1 MRSLLT
7 GQLRHRR
14 GRTLALFL
22 GILAATTGF
31 TLLTGSTTTSRLQTL
46 GAVDA
51 NYRAAYDI
59 LVRPKGT
66 RTPLEVERGL
76 VRPNYLSGLYG
87 GISNDQYEQ
96 IKRITGVQ
104 VAAPIAM
111 VGYTT
116 TSLRAP
122 VDATDAIDRSK
133 PTQTVRL
140 LPRWTA
146 DRGLTKLDDDAAHI
160 AYVTKRVIAW
170 PSWDSAGRFNGH
182 DDGKD
187 HSATVAVCGAGA
199 RNDPVEIQEDGT
211 GRALC
216 HAAGGAPGATG
227 LETRDRQRLVIARL
241 LPDGSFDLGPAY
253 PTREHRI
260 SARLTVDF
268 EWPMSLLL
276 AGIDPQQEAALVG
289 LDKAVVSGRY
299 LNGAETTTREEL
311 RGMTIP
317 VIAPDRPELDEQL
330 VVATEQVTGQGI
342 AGLDSESAYQG
353 VRTAPG
359 TQVGTVRM
367 DATDVYTAAVRD
379 ELRAQ
384 LTVVIQAGSPQ
395 YDAGSDGSLR
405 PREADVNRTSVWG
418 NNTID
423 GFAVPWFARDM
434 ANRPLTKLLSGQS
447 IGDPL
452 SANTT
457 GVFDATKL
465 QGFSELSAVPLE
477 TYHPPKAVAADEATK
492 RELGDRPLVPN
503 SNPGGYLAS
512 PPMML
517 TSLSAL
523 PVLLK
528 DTPQEKAPISSVR
541 IKVAGITGMDAVSQ
555 ERVRLVAEQ
564 ITIATGLDVD
574 ITIGASPAPQRITLG
589 AGDYGRPELSLV
601 EDWSR
606 KGVAVSVIS
615 ALDHKTAALVV
626 LILVVCALFL
636 FNAVSAAVR
645 DRQRELA
652 TLACLG
658 WPPHKLF
665 QVLLGEVALIGLAA
679 GVAGAGLAAALS
691 SLGSLTGP
699 TWQVLLAVPVAI
711 GLSLLAAVVPAAR
724 AARTNPGAGL
734 QPNVVR
740 SRRTTT
746 RRHRTV
752 ASLAFANLWRSPG
765 RTVLGVVSLAI
776 GIAGAT
782 ALLAVVRGFHGAV
795 VGTLLGDAVS
805 VQVREVDLIAVGAV
819 LALGI
824 AAVADVLYLNVRER
838 AGEIATLRATG
849 WSTAA
854 VIRMIA
860 WEGIGIGLLGAVL
873 GTATGLVVIAAITGN
888 ALTAATLTAAA
899 AGAGAAIVAAL
910 VAACVPAW
918 TIGRSPITQNLGE
931 E

>member
-1 MRSLLT
+1 MRSLLI
-7 GQLRHRR
+7 GQLAHRR

-87 GISNDQYEQ
+87 GISLDQYER
-96 IKRITGVQ
+96 IKKITGVG

-111 VGYTT
+111 VGYTST
-116 TSLRAP
+116 NLRAP
-122 VDATDAIDRSK
+122 VDATDAVDRAK
-133 PTQTVRL
+133 ATQTVRL
-140 LPRWTA
+140 SPRWTA

-170 PSWDSAGRFNGH
+170 PVWDSSGKFTGY
-182 DDGKD
+182 DDKKD
-187 HSATVAVCGAGA
+187 HTADVAVCGDGA
-199 RNDPVEIQEDGT
+199 RTDPVEIQEDGT

-216 HAAGGAPGATG
+216 HASTGTGATG
-227 LETRDRQRLVIARL
+227 LDTRDRQRLVIARL
-241 LPDGSFDLGPAY
+241 LPDGSFDYGPTF
-253 PTREHRI
+253 PTGEHRV
-260 SARLTVDF
+260 SPRLTVDF

-276 AGIDPQQEAALVG
+276 AGIDPDQEAALVG
-289 LDKAVVSGRY
+289 LDKSVVSGRY
-299 LNGAETTTREEL
+299 LKSDETTSRDEL
-311 RGMTIP
+311 SGVSIP
-317 VIAPDRPELDEQL
+317 VVVPDRPALDEQL
-330 VVATEQVTGQGI
+330 VVTTEQVAGQGI
-342 AGLDSESAYQG
+342 SGLNAQSAYDG
-353 VRTAPG
+353 VRAAPG
-359 TQVGTVRM
+359 TRTGESRM
-367 DATDVYTAAVRD
+367 DATEVYGAAVRD

-384 LTVVIQAGSPQ
+384 LTVVVQAGSPD
-395 YDAGSDGSLR
+395 YDQQPDGSLR
-405 PREADVNRTSVWG
+405 PRDVDVNLNAVWG
-418 NNTID
+418 NNTVD

-434 ANRPLTKLLSGQS
+434 ANRPLTKFSSGQS
-447 IGDPL
+447 GGDLL
-452 SANTT
+452 SARAA

-465 QGFSELSAVPLE
+465 RGFSELSAVPLE
-477 TYHPPKAVAADEATK
+477 TYHPPKAVAGDEASK
-492 RELGDRPLVPN
+492 RELGGKPLEPN

-523 PVLLK
+523 PTLLQG
-528 DTPQEKAPISSVR
+528 TPQATAPISSIRVQ
-541 IKVAGITGMDAVSQ
+541 VAGITGMDAVSQ

-564 ITIATGLDVD
+564 ITVATGLDVD
-574 ITIGASPAPQRITLG
+574 ITIGASPAPQKITLP
-589 AGDYGRPELSLV
+589 AGDYGRPELRLV

-606 KGVAVSVIS
+606 KGVAVSVIN
-615 ALDHKTAALVV
+615 ALDHKSAALVV
-626 LILVVCALFL
+626 LILVVCVLFL

-658 WPPHKLF
+658 WPPRKLF

-679 GVAGAGLAAALS
+679 GVAGAGLATALS
-691 SLGSLTGP
+691 SLMSVAGP
-699 TWQVLLAVPVAI
+699 TWRVLLAVPVAVV
-711 GLSLLAAVVPAAR
+711 LSLVAAVLPAAR

-734 QPNVVR
+734 HAIAAR
-740 SRRTTT
+740 SRRTSA

-752 ASLAFANLWRSPG
+752 ASLAFANLWRTPG
-765 RTVLGVVSLAI
+765 RTVLGAVSLAI

-782 ALLAVVRGFHGAV
+782 AILAVVRGFHGAV

-805 VQVREVDLIAVGAV
+805 VQVRQVDLIAVGAV
-819 LALGI
+819 LALGV

-854 VIRMIA
+854 VIRLIA
-860 WEGIGIGLLGAVL
+860 WEGVGIGLLGAVL
-873 GTATGLVVIAAITGN
+873 GTATGVVVIALISGT

-899 AGAGAAIVAAL
+899 AGAGAAVVAAL

>member
-1 MRSLLT
+1 M
-7 GQLRHRR
+7 
-14 GRTLALFL
+14 
-22 GILAATTGF
+22 
-31 TLLTGSTTTSRLQTL
+31 
-46 GAVDA
+46 
-51 NYRAAYDI
+51 
-59 LVRPKGT
+59 
-66 RTPLEVERGL
+66 

-87 GISNDQYEQ
+87 GISVEQYEKLKQ
-96 IKRITGVQ
+96 VPGVA

-116 TSLRAP
+116 TSLRAS
-122 VDATDAIDRSK
+122 VDATGAVDRAK
-133 PTQTVRL
+133 VAQAVRL

-160 AYVTKRVIAW
+160 AYVTQRVIAW
-170 PSWDSAGRFNGH
+170 PKLDPSSGAIAGY
-182 DDGKD
+182 DDGRD
-187 HSATVAVCGAGA
+187 HAAETAVCGPGA
-199 RNDPVEIQEDGT
+199 RMDPVEIQEDGS
-211 GRALC
+211 GRAIC
-216 HAAGGAPGATG
+216 QPGVGQPGATG
-227 LETRDRQRLVIARL
+227 LEAGDRQRLVVARL
-241 LPDGSFDLGPAY
+241 LPDGKFDLGPFY
-253 PTREHRI
+253 PTGEHRV
-260 SARLTVDF
+260 SPRLTVDF

-276 AGIDPQQEAALVG
+276 AGIDPKQEAALVG
-289 LDKAVVSGRY
+289 LDQAVVSGGY
-299 LNGAETTTREEL
+299 LNGTETAQPEQL
-311 RGMTIP
+311 RGLTIP
-317 VIAPDRPELDEQL
+317 VVVPDRPALDEQL
-330 VVATEQVTGQGI
+330 LVATEQVAGQGI
-342 AGLDSESAYQG
+342 AGLDAKSAYES

-359 TQVGTVRM
+359 TKAGEARLE
-367 DATDVYTAAVRD
+367 ATDVYGAAVRD

-395 YDAGSDGSLR
+395 YDTGSDGTLR
-405 PREADVNRTSVWG
+405 PRDVDVNRTSVWG
-418 NNTID
+418 NNTVD
-423 GFAVPWFARDM
+423 GYAVPWFARDM

-447 IGDPL
+447 GSDPL
-452 SANTT
+452 SAKAT

-465 QGFSELSAVPLE
+465 RGFSELSAVPLE
-477 TYHPPKAVAADEATK
+477 TYHPPKAVAADDQSK
-492 RELGDRPLVPN
+492 RQLGDKPLVPN

-523 PVLLK
+523 PALLK
-528 DTPQEKAPISSVR
+528 GTPQEKAPISSVR
-541 IKVAGITGMDAVSQ
+541 IQVAGITGMDPVSQ

-564 ITIATGLDVD
+564 INAATELDVD
-574 ITIGASPAPQRITLG
+574 ITIGASPAPQKVTLG
-589 AGDYGRPELSLV
+589 AGDYGRPELNLV

-606 KGVAVSVIS
+606 KGVAVSVIN

-658 WPPHKLF
+658 WPPLRLF

-679 GVAGAGLAAALS
+679 GVAGAGLATLLS
-691 SLGSLTGP
+691 SLGSLNGP
-699 TWQVLLAVPVAI
+699 TWQVLLAVPVAA

-724 AARTNPGAGL
+724 AARTHPGLGL
-734 QPNVVR
+734 QPIAVR
-740 SRRTTT
+740 SRRATA
-746 RRHRTV
+746 RRHRTI
-752 ASLAFANLWRSPG
+752 ASLAFANLWRTPG

-819 LALGI
+819 LVLGI

-849 WSTAA
+849 WSTGA
-854 VIRMIA
+854 VIRLIA
-860 WEGIGIGLLGAVL
+860 WEGVGIGLLGAL
-873 GTATGLVVIAAITGN
+873 AGTVTGLVAIAAITGD
-888 ALTAATLTAAA
+888 ALTATTLTAAGF
-899 AGAGAAIVAAL
+899 GAGAAILSAL
-910 VAACVPAW
+910 IAACVPAW

>member
-1 MRSLLT
+1 MRSLLI
-7 GQLRHRR
+7 GQLAHRR

-22 GILAATTGF
+22 GILVATTGF
-31 TLLTGSTTTSRLQTL
+31 TLLTGSTTTSRLQTV

-59 LVRPKGT
+59 LVRPKGS
-66 RTPLEVERGL
+66 RTQLEVERGL

-87 GISNDQYEQ
+87 GISLGQYEQ
-96 IKRITGVQ
+96 IKKITGVD

-111 VGYTT
+111 VGYTST
-116 TSLRAP
+116 NLRAA
-122 VDATDAIDRSK
+122 VDATDAVDRSQA
-133 PTQTVRL
+133 TQTVRL
-140 LPRWTA
+140 KPRWTA
-146 DRGLTKLDDDAAHI
+146 DRGLTRLDDDATHL

-170 PSWDSAGRFNGH
+170 PAWDASGRFKGY

-187 HSATVAVCGAGA
+187 HSAQVAVCGPGA
-199 RNDPVEIQEDGT
+199 RVDPVEIQDDGT

-216 HAAGGAPGATG
+216 HADGAGPGATG
-227 LETRDRQRLVIARL
+227 LDARDRQRLVIARL
-241 LPDGSFDLGPAY
+241 LPDGSFDRGPTF
-253 PTREHRI
+253 PTGEHRV
-260 SARLTVDF
+260 SPRLTVDF

-276 AGIDPQQEAALVG
+276 AGIDPEQEAALVG
-289 LDKAVVSGRY
+289 LDKSVVSGRY
-299 LNGAETTTREEL
+299 LRGDETTARDGF
-311 RGMTIP
+311 RGMSIP
-317 VIAPDRPELDEQL
+317 VVVPERPALDEQL
-330 VVATEQVTGQGI
+330 VVTTEQVPGQGI
-342 AGLDSESAYQG
+342 AGVNAQSAYDSA
-353 VRTAPG
+353 RSAAG
-359 TQVGTVRM
+359 TLAGESRM
-367 DATDVYTAAVRD
+367 DATDVYGAAVRD

-384 LTVVIQAGSPQ
+384 LSVVVQAGSPN
-395 YDAGSDGSLR
+395 YDQQPDGSLR
-405 PREADVNRTSVWG
+405 PRDIDVNLNAVWG
-418 NNTID
+418 NNTVD
-423 GFAVPWFARDM
+423 GFAVPWFAKDM
-434 ANRPLTKLLSGQS
+434 ANRPLTKFNPGKPGGELLS
-447 IGDPL
+447 
-452 SANTT
+452 ATAA

-465 QGFSELSAVPLE
+465 RGFSELSAVPLE
-477 TYHPPKAVAADEATK
+477 TYHPPKAVAADEASK
-492 RELGDRPLVPN
+492 RELGDKPLVPN

-523 PVLLK
+523 PALLEG
-528 DTPQEKAPISSVR
+528 TPQANAPISSVR
-541 IKVAGITGMDAVSQ
+541 VQVAGITGMDAVSQ
-555 ERVRLVAEQ
+555 ERVRLAAEQ
-564 ITIATGLDVD
+564 ITVATGLDVD
-574 ITIGASPAPQRITLG
+574 ITIGASPAPQKITLG
-589 AGDYGRPELSLV
+589 AGDYGRPELRLV

-606 KGVAVSVIS
+606 KGVAVSVIN
-615 ALDHKTAALVV
+615 ALDHKSAALVV
-626 LILVVCALFL
+626 LILVVCVLFL

-658 WPPHKLF
+658 WPPRKLF
-665 QVLLGEVALIGLAA
+665 QVLLGEVGLIGLAA
-679 GVAGAGLAAALS
+679 GAAGAGLATALS
-691 SLGSLTGP
+691 SLASLSGP
-699 TWQVLLAVPVAI
+699 TWRVLLAIPVAVV
-711 GLSLLAAVVPAAR
+711 LSLVAAVVPAAR

-734 QPNVVR
+734 HAIAVR
-740 SRRTTT
+740 ARRTSG

-752 ASLAFANLWRSPG
+752 ASLAFANLWRMPG
-765 RTVLGVVSLAI
+765 RTILGAVSLAI

-805 VQVREVDLIAVGAV
+805 VQVREVDLIAVAAV
-819 LALGI
+819 LALGV

-854 VIRMIA
+854 VIRLIA
-860 WEGIGIGLLGAVL
+860 WEGIGIGLIGAVL
-873 GTATGLVVIAAITGN
+873 GTATGLAAIALITGN

-899 AGAGAAIVAAL
+899 TGAGAAVVAAL